1 VSSSSFASSDP
12 FCDTQD
18 SGSNNV
24 RPSDPAEFD
33 AYHQNYNAAVNA
45 SISFSG
51 LTVDFFTRVKAEYIF
66 SVLATQFD
74 DVSRLDL
81 LDVGCGIGNCHSFF
95 ARKIRTLAGV
105 DVSSDCIVTAAKRNP
120 WVDYRS
126 YDGNRL
132 PFDDSQFDV
141 AFTICVMHHVAPEQ
155 WASFVRELRRVVK
168 PGGVVLVFEHN
179 PYNLLTRHVVSNCV
193 FDSDA
198 VLLTA
203 GQTQRLLKEA
213 GFHGVEARYILTVP
227 PANRILQKVDS
238 LFGRLPLGAQYYAMG
253 IS

>member
-1 VSSSSFASSDP
+1 
-12 FCDTQD
+12 
-18 SGSNNV
+18 V

-33 AYHQNYNAAVNA
+33 AYHQNYNAAVNS

-95 ARKIRTLAGV
+95 TRKIRTLVGV

-132 PFDDSQFDV
+132 PFDDSRFDV
-141 AFTICVMHHVAPEQ
+141 AFTICVMHHVVPGNGRLLP
-155 WASFVRELRRVVK
+155 ASCD
-168 PGGVVLVFEHN
+168 
-179 PYNLLTRHVVSNCV
+179 VSL
-193 FDSDA
+193 SPA
-198 VLLTA
+198 VLFSFSNIIHT
-203 GQTQRLLKEA
+203 
-213 GFHGVEARYILTVP
+213 I
-227 PANRILQKVDS
+227 S
-238 LFGRLPLGAQYYAMG
+238 LRAVLYRAAYLIATRFC
-253 IS
+253 